1 VGSGW
6 GRPAFISMHISPQGF
21 HPKGPGWTEPQELM
35 SLFAI

>member
-1 VGSGW
+1 
-6 GRPAFISMHISPQGF
+6 MHISPQGF